1 MAIPYTEVRPGEIIS
16 SDLINYIL
24 DELEDLDERVAAL
37 ETGGTPAEQVQITGF
52 DPSNQVEAGQI
63 LSVLGKNFAFPPS
76 SNAVTIDDTSVT
88 SFRPDSTGSELKFVV
103 PTSLVVPTG
112 GKNFRITV
120 SNSKGSD
127 EKLYRILPAVAAT
140 GDPPVITNVA
150 AADGGPFIFVE
161 QDIRITGQNFADDPT
176 ENIITFTVTTGPGE
190 EVVYPKSGETL
201 NIDTGQSST
210 TEIVVTVPDIE
221 EILSGTGNNPV
232 TLEVGVGAHVP
243 DAEVIQVR
251 R

>member
-1 MAIPYTEVRPGEIIS
+1 MAISYTEVRPGEIIS

-24 DELEDLDERVAAL
+24 DELQDLEERVAAL

-52 DPSNQVEAGQI
+52 NPSNQVEAGQVLSI
-63 LSVLGKNFAFPPS
+63 LGTNFAFPPS
-76 SNAVTIDDTSVT
+76 GNTVTIDSTSVT
-88 SFRPDSTGSELKFVV
+88 SFRPDSTSSELKFVV

-112 GKNFRITV
+112 GKNFKITV
-120 SNSKGSD
+120 TNSKGSD
-127 EKLYRILPAVAAT
+127 EKLYRILPAVAVT

-150 AADGGPFIFVE
+150 AADGGLFIRVNE
-161 QDIRITGQNFADDPT
+161 DIRITGQNFASNPL
-176 ENIITFTVTTGPGE
+176 ENIITFTISTGPGE
-190 EVVYPKSGETL
+190 EAVYPKSGDTL
-201 NIDTGQSST
+201 NIDTGQSSA

-221 EILSGTGNNPV
+221 EILTGTGNNPV

-243 DAEVIQVR
+243 DAKVIQVR